1 MSETESDGEPDDP
14 KTTTL
19 NLRVTEG
26 FLEDVDAAW
35 KEEGY
40 TSRSEFL
47 RHAIRDAVQHPG
59 LSRSALATIAAE
71 EFAMRN
77 GESEAVSR
85 AEVVAMMDDE

>member
-1 MSETESDGEPDDP
+1 MSNTESGGEADDP

-19 NLRVTEG
+19 NLRVTEA
-26 FLEDVDAAW
+26 FLDDIDAAW

-59 LSRSALATIAAE
+59 LSRSALASIAAE
-71 EFAMRN
+71 EFAMRK
-77 GESEAVSR
+77 GESDAVSR
-85 AEVVAMMDDE
+85 EEVLELMDDE

>member
-1 MSETESDGEPDDP
+1 MSDTESGRDQDDP

-19 NLRVTEG
+19 NLRVTEA
-26 FLEDVDAAW
+26 FLDDIDAAW

-71 EFAMRN
+71 EFTMRK

-85 AEVVAMMDDE
+85 EEVLELMDDE

>member
-1 MSETESDGEPDDP
+1 MSDAESGGERENPE
-14 KTTTL
+14 TTTM
-19 NLRVTEG
+19 NLRVTES
-26 FLEDVDAAW
+26 FLADIDAAW

-71 EFAMRN
+71 EFAMRT
-77 GESEAVSR
+77 GESEAVTR
-85 AEVVAMMDDE
+85 EEVVAMMDDG

>member
-1 MSETESDGEPDDP
+1 MSETESNGEPDDP

>member
-1 MSETESDGEPDDP
+1 MSETESNGEPDDP

-85 AEVVAMMDDE
+85 AEVIELMDDE